1 VVVLLVGLLVVVA
14 PVAIWQLPSDWLP
27 PPALFL
33 ALILLLLSG
42 SLACLMTALS
52 ITPPRTM
59 AAVSTAAALLFF
71 SVNAVFL
78 PTFRASQP
86 QQAVIEEVL
95 RVRQQQPDAGLIFC
109 EDHARLQRDLLFH
122 ARVIAHQRCDL
133 KAAAASAP
141 PLLLLLQPDERAALV
156 GLREFGEYRYLPA
169 SALTLRGF
177 LAGLQPS
184 TVILMA
190 NETIEVHGA
199 EADRSL
205 R

>member
-1 VVVLLVGLLVVVA
+1 
-14 PVAIWQLPSDWLP
+14 
-27 PPALFL
+27 
-33 ALILLLLSG
+33 
-42 SLACLMTALS
+42 
-52 ITPPRTM
+52 M
-59 AAVSTAAALLFF
+59 AAVSTAAVLLFF

-78 PTFRASQP
+78 PAFRAAQP
-86 QQAVIEEVL
+86 QQALVEEVR
-95 RVRQQQPDAGLIFC
+95 RVRQRQPDAELIFC

-122 ARVIAHQRCDL
+122 ARVVAQQRCDL

-141 PLLLLLQPDERAALV
+141 PRLLLLQPGERTALV
-156 GLREFGEYRYLPA
+156 GLRELGEYRYLPA

-190 NETIEVHGA
+190 NETIEVRGA